1 MASVEQVQARIALV
15 GEHLRTAHQQLTE
28 ACERLAEA
36 HAILTEASRMHPRSL
51 VPPELTKA
59 CDHAGEQ
66 LTLLLGVM
74 EAVERF
80 SSRL

>member
-1 MASVEQVQARIALV
+1 MSSVEQVRSTLALV
-15 GEHLRTAHQQLTE
+15 SDHLRTAHQQLAE
-28 ACERLAEA
+28 AYERLSEA
-36 HAILTEASRMHPRSL
+36 HAILAEASRMHPRSL
-51 VPPELTKA
+51 VPPELTRA

-80 SSRL
+80 SGRL

>member
-1 MASVEQVQARIALV
+1 VASVEQVQASLAQV

-28 ACERLAEA
+28 ACERLTKA
-36 HAILTEASRMHPRSL
+36 HAILEEASRMHPRSL
-51 VPPELTKA
+51 VPPELTRA
-59 CDHAGEQ
+59 CDHAREQ

-80 SSRL
+80 SGRL

>member
-1 MASVEQVQARIALV
+1 MASVEQVRASLALV
-15 GEHLRTAHQQLTE
+15 GDHLQTAHQQLSE

-36 HAILTEASRMHPRSL
+36 HAILAEASRMHPRSL
-51 VPPELTKA
+51 VPPELTRA

-80 SSRL
+80 SGRL

>member
-1 MASVEQVQARIALV
+1 MASVEQVQASLALV
-15 GEHLRTAHQQLTE
+15 GDHLRTAHQQLAE

-66 LTLLLGVM
+66 LALLQGIM
-74 EAVERF
+74 EAVDRF
-80 SSRL
+80 AGRL

>member
-1 MASVEQVQARIALV
+1 VASVEQVQASLALV
-15 GEHLRTAHQQLTE
+15 GDHLRTAHQQLAE

-66 LTLLLGVM
+66 LTLLQGIM
-74 EAVERF
+74 EAVDRF
-80 SSRL
+80 AGRL

>member
-1 MASVEQVQARIALV
+1 VASVESVRASLTV
-15 GEHLRTAHQQLTE
+15 VNGHLEAAHQQLTE
-28 ACERLAEA
+28 AVARLTEA

-74 EAVERF
+74 EAVDRF
-80 SSRL
+80 SGRL

>member
-1 MASVEQVQARIALV
+1 VASVEQVQATLALV
-15 GEHLRTAHQQLTE
+15 GEHLRAAHQQLVE
-28 ACERLAEA
+28 AGERLAEA
-36 HAILTEASRMHPRSL
+36 HAILEAASRMHPRSL

-59 CDHAGEQ
+59 CDHAREQ

-80 SSRL
+80 SGRL

>member
-1 MASVEQVQARIALV
+1 MASVEQVQASLALV
-15 GEHLRTAHQQLTE
+15 GDHLRTAHQQLAE

-66 LTLLLGVM
+66 LTLLQGIM
-74 EAVERF
+74 EAVDRF
-80 SSRL
+80 AGRL

>member
-1 MASVEQVQARIALV
+1 VASVEEVRASLSLV
-15 GEHLRTAHQQLTE
+15 NDHLQTAHQQVAE

-59 CDHAGEQ
+59 CDYANEQ

-80 SSRL
+80 SGRL

>member
-1 MASVEQVQARIALV
+1 VASVEQVQACMALV

-28 ACERLAEA
+28 ACARLTEA

-59 CDHAGEQ
+59 CDHASEQ

-80 SSRL
+80 SGRL